1 LEKSMMEYVNAK
13 IIADASEKFPGE
25 EERVIGRDAVM
36 NIVGRD
42 FVIYCGGKEILRE
55 PHKHIEAYRMQSGN
69 GLEFVCSGGMFG
81 RKKIVRVHFVQD
93 VKTPPWH
100 SESR

>member
-1 LEKSMMEYVNAK
+1 MMEYVNSK
-13 IIADASEKFPGE
+13 IIADASEKILGE

-42 FVIYCGGKEILRE
+42 FVIYCGGREIFRE
-55 PHKHIEAYRMQSGN
+55 PHKQIEAYRMQSGN
-69 GLEFVCSGGMFG
+69 GLEFVCSGGIFG
-81 RKKIVRVHFVQD
+81 KKKIVRVHFVQD

-100 SESR
+100 NQTR